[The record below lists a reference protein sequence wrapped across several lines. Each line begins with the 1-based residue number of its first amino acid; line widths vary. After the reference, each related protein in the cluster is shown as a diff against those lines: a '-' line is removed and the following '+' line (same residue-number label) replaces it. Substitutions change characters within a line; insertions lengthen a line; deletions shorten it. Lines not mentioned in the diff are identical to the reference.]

1 MHPQS
6 PTFGA
11 EASHSAFCSPP
22 GARYP
27 SRGRCYW
34 ERLVS
39 QRIWREGFASYPT
52 SPRLHGRNRNTNK
65 RLGSPVGC
73 PAEAEHPPRARG
85 CREPRKAFFTS
96 TSGLSQ
102 PIRYAP
108 LAARGGRMGQRLQ
121 LDPNASAAHLPYP
134 PTTGGSDCGDVPHP
148 CYLLWHPKRSVSSAV
163 SLSSFL

>member
-65 RLGSPVGC
+65 RLGGPVGC

-108 LAARGGRMGQRLQ
+108 LAAKGGTDGPAPSVRSERLCSTPPVSPYHWGIRLQ
-121 LDPNASAAHLPYP
+121 RCAAPMLFTVASKKGP
-134 PTTGGSDCGDVPHP
+134 
-148 CYLLWHPKRSVSSAV
+148 
-163 SLSSFL
+163 